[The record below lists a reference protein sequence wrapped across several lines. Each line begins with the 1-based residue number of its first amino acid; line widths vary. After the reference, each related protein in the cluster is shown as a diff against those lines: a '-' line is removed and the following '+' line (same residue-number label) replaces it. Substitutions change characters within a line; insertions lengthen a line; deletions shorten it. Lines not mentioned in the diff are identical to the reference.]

1 MIPKI
6 SLTVAILLLV
16 APPMVRASTRSSATA
31 AATARQA
38 KQSHPGILVAQ
49 MDQSSP
55 GITGNDNGNDN
66 DNDSNDDSD
75 DNQNANG
82 DQTDQQNAGT
92 NQQADPQPIS
102 PDTDPGD
109 AQPMNAYPQPMNP
122 YQ

>member
-6 SLTVAILLLV
+6 SLTVAFLLLA
-16 APPMVRASTRSSATA
+16 APPMVCASTRRSATPA
-31 AATARQA
+31 PTARQA
-38 KQSHPGILVAQ
+38 KQSHPEILVAQ

-92 NQQADPQPIS
+92 NQQADPQPMA